1 MVKAHTISSASRYD
15 HARDREGRRKRSA
28 ALRLRPERQP
38 AGSPFPGR
46 RRWEPREL
54 RVRRR
59 QGSRMRIA
67 LPGTYSTR
75 QLRCVSGRAANR
87 GTIAAK
93 QASRQSKGIC
103 SSVSPARFFANV
115 KKVSDEGLAQENRGQ
130 RTAAANFSII

>member
-75 QLRCVSGRAANR
+75 RETIRFGLRRESRDDCREASVE
-87 GTIAAK
+87 TIERNLFISFAGALFCK
-93 QASRQSKGIC
+93 CYKGIKRGLGPGEQR
-103 SSVSPARFFANV
+103 SAD
-115 KKVSDEGLAQENRGQ
+115 SDG
-130 RTAAANFSII
+130 